1 MWELLLANLPIIAC
15 FLLGLGLLIVEVFM
29 PGFGLPGIS
38 GIILEVV
45 AIVLTYLW
53 HGGLAALGMTL
64 IILAVVGIVIS
75 LALRSVNKGRL
86 SKSPIILND
95 EESAADGYVA
105 TRDMEVFLGKEGV
118 TTTVLRPTGMAEF
131 EGVKL
136 NVVADG
142 EYIPKDARVRV
153 DHVEGARVVVR
164 RLPAAAVRGFAKGG
178 SRFSSRAALG
188 AAEPFLSMQPSPRT
202 SSVPL

>member
-1 MWELLLANLPIIAC
+1 MWELLLANLPIVAC
-15 FLLGLGLLIVEVFM
+15 FLLGLGLLTVEVFM

-45 AIVLTYLW
+45 TIVLT
-53 HGGLAALGMTL
+53 
-64 IILAVVGIVIS
+64 

-95 EESAADGYVA
+95 EESAAEGYVA

-118 TTTVLRPTGMAEF
+118 TTTVLRPAGMAEF
-131 EGVKL
+131 DGVKL

-164 RLPAAAVRGFAKGG
+164 KLRT
-178 SRFSSRAALG
+178 
-188 AAEPFLSMQPSPRT
+188 AEE
-202 SSVPL
+202 

>member
-1 MWELLLANLPIIAC
+1 MWELLLANLPIVAC

-45 AIVLTYLW
+45 TIVLTYLW

-95 EESAADGYVA
+95 EESAAEGYVA

-118 TTTVLRPTGMAEF
+118 TTTVLRPAGMAEF
-131 EGVKL
+131 DGVKL

-153 DHVEGARVVVR
+153 DHVEGAREVVR
-164 RLPAAAVRGFAKGG
+164 KLRTAGVAGMAGIEPARAESKSAVLPLDYIPV
-178 SRFSSRAALG
+178 
-188 AAEPFLSMQPSPRT
+188 
-202 SSVPL
+202 

>member
-1 MWELLLANLPIIAC
+1 MWELLLANLPIVAC

-45 AIVLTYLW
+45 TIVLTYVW
-53 HGGLAALGMTL
+53 HGGLAALGVTL

-95 EESAADGYVA
+95 EESA
-105 TRDMEVFLGKEGV
+105 EVFLGKEGV
-118 TTTVLRPTGMAEF
+118 TTTVLRPAGMAEF
-131 EGVKL
+131 DGVKL

-164 RLPAAAVRGFAKGG
+164 KLRT
-178 SRFSSRAALG
+178 
-188 AAEPFLSMQPSPRT
+188 AEE
-202 SSVPL
+202 